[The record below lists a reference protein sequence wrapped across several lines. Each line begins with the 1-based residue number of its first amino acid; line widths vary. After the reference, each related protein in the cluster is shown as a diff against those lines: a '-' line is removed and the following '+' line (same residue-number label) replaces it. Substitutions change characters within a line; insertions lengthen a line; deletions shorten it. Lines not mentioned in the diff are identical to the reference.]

1 MEDLIGVELVVL
13 HVLLIVWLFCMHL
26 SILFYNNTSLVY
38 KTFYSKTS
46 FHCIKL
52 LIYLHPSMENN
63 FILKFYN
70 SFRMYYSDSKVRIP
84 DNEFKSKIKL

>member
-26 SILFYNNTSLVY
+26 SILFYSNTSLVY

-52 LIYLHPSMENN
+52 LVN
-63 FILKFYN
+63 FTNLSSPFNGKQFYFEIL
-70 SFRMYYSDSKVRIP
+70 
-84 DNEFKSKIKL
+84 